1 MAYNSVM
8 QQGIVD
14 SFQGTFQSAKDVYHF
29 VWGHDLGL
37 AEQENRPLSKL
48 TADILEQLGIK

>member
-1 MAYNSVM
+1 M
-8 QQGIVD
+8 D